1 MKEKNLADLRDIAA
15 QIYSGNNIEH
25 MVRLKYKD
33 GEKTFDQALPDSI
46 GLKQHSAECSSDS
59 IQELFLFADE
69 IREYTQ
75 PIMYNITKEQTEL
88 RVRLALDSE
97 DWVSF
102 QEYFYYIQKR
112 FKAHYDVLNY
122 VRKHNIDA
130 QRYYNDY
137 ENVCHLNPLFKRKEA
152 TSLVAGVLALKRYK
166 KEDTYS
172 GTGLIFA
179 QAENIVSNLLKCL
192 GVPFKS
198 ITGIKLDG
206 LGVIVQLVGKKVMVD
221 GTVKKKS
228 LGHVVSFMKVLDQWV
243 YYDNNRGFIVVDVSV
258 LEALRSGKL
267 NIVYYDKVNFV
278 KTDDSDKF
286 ISVWTGEEKWDTAA
300 AESFYNEGKLKSGIY
315 YYEPSKMLSV
325 IADKQKAKVVDKC
338 PIENKK
344 AKNAVDLLETMA
356 NFRACIYG
364 SLHSNSGIFEQMFR
378 YVHDSIALVK
388 TVPEV
393 LEFVIQ
399 TSMRVVLRP
408 ACSPMTHYWCHKIHL
423 LLNDI
428 RPLSL
433 TKFKIPKLRSL
444 KIHTQV
450 ETPPELI
457 EKRREALLKAQKER
471 EMAKTPTLTPCL
483 PGQVR
488 DAKTKKCRD
497 RLKRAPNEDGSN
509 VVGSKNDKRRTAK
522 SKCPKGMTRDPKT
535 GECVDR
541 LPKCPPGQVR
551 DRKTK
556 LCRNRLEKDPCPEG
570 QIRDPK
576 TKLCRDAVVYK
587 F

>member
-1 MKEKNLADLRDIAA
+1 MKEKNLEDLRGIAA
-15 QIYSGNNIEH
+15 KFYNDSNVEH
-25 MVRLKYKD
+25 MIRLKYKD

-46 GLKQHSAECSSDS
+46 GLKQHSGECASDS
-59 IQELFLFADE
+59 IQELFLFADG

-75 PIMYNITKEQTEL
+75 PIMYNMTKEQTEL

-130 QRYYNDY
+130 QKYYDDY
-137 ENVCHLNPLFKRKEA
+137 EHVCHLNPLFKRKEA

-166 KEDTYS
+166 KEDSYS

-179 QAENIVSNLLKCL
+179 QTENIVSNILKCL
-192 GVPFKS
+192 NIPFKS
-198 ITGIKLDG
+198 VSGVKLDG
-206 LGVIVQLVGKKVMVD
+206 VGVIVQMAGKKVMAD
-221 GTVKKKS
+221 GTVKAKS
-228 LGHVVSFMKVLDQWV
+228 LGHVVNFMKVLDQWI
-243 YYDNNRGFIVVDVSV
+243 YYDNNRGFIVVDISV
-258 LEALRSGKL
+258 LEALKSGNL
-267 NIVYYDKVNFV
+267 CIVYYDKAYFV
-278 KTDDSDKF
+278 KTSGSGTF
-286 ISVWTGEEKWDTAA
+286 TSVWTGKGKWDAATADT
-300 AESFYNEGKLKSGIY
+300 FYTGGSLKSGIY
-315 YYEPSKMLSV
+315 YYEPSKMLSLV
-325 IADKQKAKVVDKC
+325 NDKIKAKGVDKC
-338 PIENKK
+338 PIERKK
-344 AKNAVDLLETMA
+344 ATNTADLIETMA

-378 YVHDSIALVK
+378 YVHDSFALVK
-388 TVPEV
+388 SVPEV

-399 TSMRVVLRP
+399 TSARVVLRP
-408 ACSPMTHYWCHKIHL
+408 ACSPMTHYWCHEIRL
-423 LLNDI
+423 LINSI
-428 RPLSL
+428 EPLSL
-433 TKFKIPKLRSL
+433 SKFKIPELRSL
-444 KIHTQV
+444 KVHTQV

-457 EKRREALLKAQKER
+457 EKRREAALKAQREQ
-471 EMAKTPTLTPCL
+471 EMAKTPTYTPCL

-488 DAKTKKCRD
+488 DAKTKRCRD
-497 RLKRAPNEDGSN
+497 RVKRGPKERDSN
-509 VVGSKNDKRRTAK
+509 VVGSENDRRKTAR

-541 LPKCPPGQVR
+541 LPKCPPGQIR

-556 LCRNRLEKDPCPEG
+556 ECRSRLEKDPCPEG